1 MNGEI
6 KTYEE
11 LRQSMYERILDESM
25 FIARASEGAISVE
38 SILEQPIFIR
48 KKYLEEF
55 KNELQD
61 RKSKIDAMNS
71 PKQPGR
77 R

>member
-1 MNGEI
+1 
-6 KTYEE
+6 
-11 LRQSMYERILDESM
+11 MYERILDESM

>member
-1 MNGEI
+1 
-6 KTYEE
+6 
-11 LRQSMYERILDESM
+11 MYERILDESM
-25 FIARASEGAISVE
+25 FISRASEGAISVE

-55 KNELQD
+55 KKELQD

-71 PKQPGR
+71 PKQLGR